1 MTILFC
7 YHIYFIS
14 RNMTT
19 YANIKLSEIFAL
31 YGNPF
36 TRGNCKKNFRQKII
50 RKYIKKINFEEKIKN
65 EFQTLQSK
73 IFIEGNSKLDLI
85 HKNENGLMLLKNVFN
100 KNNINK
106 SLIRIEN
113 SNSKNISYKYS
124 SKINLN
130 TDSFSVSSHKKR
142 TQQELIKKTM
152 GNYNSEENAEN
163 IKVSSIIMNKFK
175 ENISQINK

>member
-1 MTILFC
+1 
-7 YHIYFIS
+7 
-14 RNMTT
+14 MTT

-85 HKNENGLMLLKNVFN
+85 HKNENGLMFLKNVFK
-100 KNNINK
+100 KNNIINK